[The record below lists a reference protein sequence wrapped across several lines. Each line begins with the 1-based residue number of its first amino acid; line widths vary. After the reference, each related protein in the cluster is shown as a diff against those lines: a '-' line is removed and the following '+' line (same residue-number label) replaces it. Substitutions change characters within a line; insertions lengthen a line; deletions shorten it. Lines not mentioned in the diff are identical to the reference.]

1 MSKQVRARSRRFW
14 SNQVVLAASLLACAA
29 WLTPS
34 VALASPSPSLNRA
47 EPWLFLPWD
56 AAVGRIQ
63 GNEADSVG
71 PKSFAVKPDGGVL
84 LLDQVNLRVLDLDAD
99 GELVRYIALPAASFD
114 DVEQYEGWAVLVL
127 DRVVARTLLVMDL
140 VGTPLTEVT
149 LEGRGIGRSGLVTAI
164 LPRSDGIWLE
174 VGHRH
179 SVKVLDRH
187 LQPCTRQIVLGRPM
201 ERGTSLHGALDV
213 RGGVTLGRSLRHG
226 PATTREVTLTGRSPA
241 RRLVWLDEDADGMV
255 YAVLH
260 EAVFAPTTPFRVE
273 QEHYCMVILDPQ
285 LRELARLE
293 SPWVLT
299 LYNQRVE
306 IRVGPDRRL
315 WQMAFTDD
323 GVLLLRWDWRTP

>member
-1 MSKQVRARSRRFW
+1 MSKQARW
-14 SNQVVLAASLLACAA
+14 WTVILLACAV
-29 WLTPS
+29 WIVPLTAQANPS
-34 VALASPSPSLNRA
+34 SSWTPGQG

-56 AAVGRIQ
+56 ETVGRIL
-63 GNEADSVG
+63 GNEADSEG

-99 GELVRYIALPAASFD
+99 GELIRYIPLPDSTFD
-114 DVEQYEGWAVLVL
+114 DVEQYNGQAVLVL
-127 DRVVARTLLVMDL
+127 DRLVARTLLVMDL
-140 VGTPLTEVT
+140 IGTPLAEVV
-149 LEGRGIGRSGLVTAI
+149 LEGRGIGRSGLVTAM

-187 LQPCTRQIVLGRPM
+187 LQPCTRQIVLGRPA
-201 ERGTSLHGALDV
+201 ERGHSLHGALDG
-213 RGGVTLGRSLRHG
+213 RGGITLARTPRNDR
-226 PATTREVTLTGRSPA
+226 PATPAATATATGRVTLTGQAPI
-241 RRLVWLDEDADGMV
+241 RRIVWLDEDTEGAV
-255 YAVLH
+255 YAVMH

-273 QEHYCMVILDPQ
+273 QERYRMVILDEQ

>member
-1 MSKQVRARSRRFW
+1 MSKQARW
-14 SNQVVLAASLLACAA
+14 WTVILLACAV
-29 WLTPS
+29 WIMPLTAQANPS
-34 VALASPSPSLNRA
+34 SSSTPGQG

-56 AAVGRIQ
+56 DTVGRIL
-63 GNEADSVG
+63 GNEADSEG

-84 LLDQVNLRVLDLDAD
+84 LLDQVNLRVIDLDSD
-99 GELVRYIALPAASFD
+99 GELIRYIALPAATFD
-114 DVEQYEGWAVLVL
+114 DVEQYQDRAVLVL

-140 VGTPLTEVT
+140 VGTPLAEVP
-149 LEGRGIGRSGLVTAI
+149 LEGRGIDHSGLVTAM

-187 LQPCTRQIVLGRPM
+187 LQPCTRQIVMGRPM
-201 ERGTSLHGALDV
+201 EHGYSLHGALDGH
-213 RGGVTLGRSLRHG
+213 GGVTLRRTPQNHR
-226 PATTREVTLTGRSPA
+226 ATTALTTALSGVTLTGQAPI
-241 RRLVWLDEDADGMV
+241 RRIVWLDEDADGAV

-260 EAVFAPTTPFRVE
+260 EAVFAAATPFRVQ
-273 QEHYCMVILDPQ
+273 QERYRMVILDEQ
-285 LRELARLE
+285 LQELERLE

-306 IRVGPDRRL
+306 MRVGPDRRL

-323 GVLLLRWDWRTP
+323 GVLILRWEWRTP